1 MKSNI
6 LGNNIRLLRENYPI
20 SQLEFAKL
28 LNISNSALSQYE
40 SGNRMPNDE
49 IKLKIA
55 DFFGVSV
62 DFLLGRENLKI
73 ERNNPKNNT
82 IIDEIENLSPAS
94 KEELKKYIQLLKLKD
109 TMDKSKD
116 EMSSSLMPNV
126 SKNK

>member
-73 ERNNPKNNT
+73 ERNDPKNNT

-116 EMSSSLMPNV
+116 EMSSPLMPNV

>member
-116 EMSSSLMPNV
+116 EMSSPLMPNV

>member
-62 DFLLGRENLKI
+62 DFLLGRENLKN

-116 EMSSSLMPNV
+116 EMSSPLMPNV